1 MRYFDHDTSASDD
14 DKIMALR
21 LECGGAA
28 VDAYWAVLEL
38 IYRDETE
45 LVVSENQPKTKSL
58 CHRLCVGFEQLRTW
72 LQAMVLVG
80 LLTAENGAEN
90 CGDDAVSY
98 GSPRASENIER
109 YAERKETARQNG
121 RKGGRKPKQNRTET
135 KSVSKKNR
143 EESKPET
150 KEKEKLLVTH
160 KGLPNSCAS
169 DGAAAAKAAP
179 ASARCPR
186 DGAKLWRNTQTGR
199 LHCPECME
207 TFDPGGVL

>member
-21 LECGGAA
+21 IECGGAA

-45 LVVSENQPKTKSL
+45 LVISENQPKTKSL
-58 CHRLCVGFEQLRTW
+58 CHRLCIGFDQLQTW
-72 LQAMVLVG
+72 LQAMVSAG

-90 CGDDAVSY
+90 CGGDVVSY

-121 RKGGRKPKQNRTET
+121 RKGGRKPKRNRTET
-135 KSVSKKNR
+135 KSVSEKNQ
-143 EESKPET
+143 ELTQPKT

-207 TFDPGGVL
+207 SFDPGGVL

>member
-21 LECGGAA
+21 IECGGAA

-45 LVVSENQPKTKSL
+45 LVISENQPKTKAL
-58 CHRLCVGFEQLRTW
+58 CHRLCVGFDQLQNW
-72 LQAMVLVG
+72 LSVMISTG
-80 LLTAENGAEN
+80 LLTASECSCDGSENG
-90 CGDDAVSY
+90 VSY
-98 GSPRASENIER
+98 SSPRAAANIEG
-109 YAERKETARQNG
+109 YAARKETARQNG
-121 RKGGRKPKQNRTET
+121 MKGGRKPKRNRTET
-135 KSVSKKNR
+135 KSVSDKNR
-143 EESKPET
+143 DGSEPET

-199 LHCPECME
+199 WHCPECME
-207 TFDPGGVL
+207 SFDPGGVL